1 MHFSTLVLRNIL
13 RRPTRSALTIVGV
26 AVAIGAV
33 VALVGIARSFQHSLL
48 AMYQDR
54 GVDLIVARA
63 GGLQR
68 MSSSL
73 RETLGPKIERLSG
86 VSKVSPGLAEM
97 VSFENPDPTAVL
109 VRGMP
114 ADSLMLRDLN
124 VVDGRLLKKKD
135 KDRRSILLG
144 KILARD
150 LDKTVGEMVEVVEG
164 EPYQVVGIYESFNFL
179 ENRSII
185 MPLRQL
191 QWLMDRE
198 GEVTAFVVKSQRSDR
213 ASLEQL
219 RARIVDLAPH
229 LEAVRT
235 REFIDTATEIR
246 MARAVAWMTSTIAL
260 LVGTVGMIN
269 TMLTAVYERT
279 RELALLRAIG
289 WRKWRVMMLVLL
301 ESVLLGLFGAVVGTA
316 LAVGVVRLLSTIPTA
331 GRMVAGE
338 IDPSVILQ
346 GFAIAFFVGLAGG
359 LYPAWRAAQL
369 VPTEGLR
376 HE

>member
-13 RRPTRSALTIVGV
+13 RRPARSALTIVGV
-26 AVAIGAV
+26 AVAVGAV

-124 VVDGRLLKKKD
+124 VVDGRLLKPED
-135 KDRRSILLG
+135 GRSILLG

-150 LDKTVGEMVEVVEG
+150 LDKKIGQVVEVVEG
-164 EPYQVVGIYESFNFL
+164 EPYRVVGVYESFNFL

-191 QWLMDRE
+191 QLLMDRE
-198 GEVTAFVVKSQRSDR
+198 GEVTAFVVKSRRSDR
-213 ASLEQL
+213 ASLKQL
-219 RARIVDLAPH
+219 RDRIVALAPH

-269 TMLTAVYERT
+269 TMLTAVFERT
-279 RELALLRAIG
+279 RELAVLRAIG
-289 WRKWRVMMLVLL
+289 WRKWRVMLLVLL
-301 ESVLLGLFGAVVGTA
+301 ESVVLGLAGAVVGTG
-316 LAVGVVRLLSTIPTA
+316 LAVGGVRLLSTIPTA

-338 IDPSVILQ
+338 IDPSVFLQ
-346 GFAIAFFVGLAGG
+346 GFAIAVFVGLAGG